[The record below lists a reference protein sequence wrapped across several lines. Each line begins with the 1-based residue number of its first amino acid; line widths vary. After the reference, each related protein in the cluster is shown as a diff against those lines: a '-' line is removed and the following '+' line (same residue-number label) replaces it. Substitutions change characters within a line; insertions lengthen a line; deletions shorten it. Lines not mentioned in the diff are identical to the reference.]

1 MISVIIPALN
11 EEKTIRNTIAYVYQ
25 HASYKRLLKEV
36 IVIDTGSTDQ
46 TVAEAE
52 KTNATVMVSRYKTRA
67 AQLNHAAKQATG
79 TILYFLQ
86 GSSLPP
92 QNFISEIAKA
102 HSKGYAG
109 GTFTLKF
116 DYKHW
121 VLNTLSWLTNNASWV
136 YLSDQSLFVTKELFE
151 KSGGFRE
158 DHFVMANQ
166 EIIRRIKRYTNFVVL
181 KDEIISSA
189 RKYLR
194 YGIFKTG
201 ATHGVVYM
209 LHKLGYSQG
218 TMTSLYRRLLRWD
231 IGPKLKKK
239 SPVAPVLPAIEV
251 KKKLNTVSQ

>member
-1 MISVIIPALN
+1 MISIIIPALN

-36 IVIDTGSTDQ
+36 IVIDAGSTDH
-46 TVAEAE
+46 TIAEAE
-52 KTNATVMVSRYKTRA
+52 KTNATVMVSPYKTRA

-86 GSSLPP
+86 GHSLPP
-92 QNFISEIAKA
+92 RNFISEIAKA
-102 HSKGYAG
+102 HGKGYAG

-121 VLNTLSWLTNNASWV
+121 LLNTLSWLTNNASWV

-151 KSGGFRE
+151 KSGGFRD

-166 EIIRRIKRYTNFVVL
+166 EIIGRIKRYTNFVVL
-181 KDEIISSA
+181 KDNIVSSA
-189 RKYLR
+189 RKYIH
-194 YGIFKTG
+194 YGILKTG
-201 ATHGVVYM
+201 ATHGMVYF

-218 TMTSLYRRLLRWD
+218 TMTALYRRLLCWD
-231 IGPKLKKK
+231 IGPKLKKP
-239 SPVAPVLPAIEV
+239 SPAATVLPPMEV
-251 KKKLNTVSQ
+251 KKELNTVL